1 VSAKR
6 EEREPVSRVRGE
18 RAMDLLPIRTDEETF
33 VILGVDTHAD
43 AHVAV
48 ALDGLGRR
56 LGHTT
61 VPSTEAGYAMLL
73 AWAED
78 FGALERVGVEGS
90 GSFGLGLARFLG
102 ARGVEVVE
110 VSRPNRQHRRLL

>member
-1 VSAKR
+1 
-6 EEREPVSRVRGE
+6 
-18 RAMDLLPIRTDEETF
+18 MDLPIHTDEETL

-56 LGHTT
+56 LGHNT
-61 VPSTEAGYAMLL
+61 VPATEAGYAALV
-73 AWAED
+73 AWAEE
-78 FGALERVGVEGS
+78 FGALLRAGVEGS
-90 GSFGLGLARFLG
+90 GSFGGVGLVRFLR

-110 VSRPNRQHRRLL
+110 VNRPNRQHRRLL